1 MANPRNYFVE
11 LRNRSGTTIGTHV
24 YAHSEFEAMQI
35 AAERNPGFRA
45 LSARLS

>member
-11 LRNRSGTTIGTHV
+11 LRNSSGTTIGTHV
-24 YAHSEFEAMQI
+24 YAHSEYEAMQL
-35 AAERNPGFRA
+35 ATEQNPGFRA